1 MTACKPNDMM
11 SSVRSMCNLPLI
23 MLGLTEALDCPRSS
37 APHQVGDPPGPG
49 VITIGVI
56 LPLNFQTAD
65 QQCGTPDPDGLAK
78 LEGLVWVINN
88 ARQILAPTGLKIGVY
103 KLGLPYLT
111 L

>member
-1 MTACKPNDMM
+1 MM
-11 SSVRSMCNLPLI
+11 SALRSTFNLPLI
-23 MLGLTEALDCPRSS
+23 MLGLTGALDCPRSS
-37 APHQVGDPPGPG
+37 APHLVGDPPGPG

-103 KLGLPYLT
+103 KLGSPYLT